1 MLRLR
6 HGHWYTLTW
15 NGHLPFTGRGDC
27 GGIMS
32 WDRHSSP
39 SSKVIDFS
47 SQIFNTC
54 IDTPNLR
61 LTILH
66 IPCKPIIQISHIT
79 HEFTL
84 LVNGCHLRQ
93 SVFPK
98 YLHHRIKLWWHWNLD
113 RSWGHWNINPLCRS
127 GSRSRVGLS
136 CR

>member
-1 MLRLR
+1 MIEKNKRQR
-6 HGHWYTLTW
+6 NKQDLT
-15 NGHLPFTGRGDC
+15 
-27 GGIMS
+27 
-32 WDRHSSP
+32 HSSP
-39 SSKVIDFS
+39 SSKVVDFS

-93 SVFPK
+93 SVFLAIYELNNVYDEIIVCHSPEVPPSSHQT
-98 YLHHRIKLWWHWNLD
+98 LVALEF
-113 RSWGHWNINPLCRS
+113 
-127 GSRSRVGLS
+127 GSIRFG
-136 CR
+136 

>member
-1 MLRLR
+1 MIEKDKRQR
-6 HGHWYTLTW
+6 NKQDLT
-15 NGHLPFTGRGDC
+15 
-27 GGIMS
+27 
-32 WDRHSSP
+32 HSSP

-54 IDTPNLR
+54 IDAPNLC

-93 SVFPK
+93 SVFLAIHELNNVYDHCLPLTRSTSIIASNSGGIGIWIYPMLAK
-98 YLHHRIKLWWHWNLD
+98 HLNESNRLHTGPEGI
-113 RSWGHWNINPLCRS
+113 GI
-127 GSRSRVGLS
+127 
-136 CR
+136 